1 MAKAN
6 WHNTHTYICIL
17 NHLAVHLGLAQHY
30 KPTVLQLK
38 IIKIKLKRM
47 LHLTNEE
54 FTFFLRT
61 HGTIAYL
68 LDYNA
73 RFINFTELI

>member
-1 MAKAN
+1 
-6 WHNTHTYICIL
+6 
-17 NHLAVHLGLAQHY
+17 
-30 KPTVLQLK
+30 
-38 IIKIKLKRM
+38 M

-68 LDYNA
+68 LYYNA
-73 RFINFTELI
+73 CFINFTELI

>member
-1 MAKAN
+1 
-6 WHNTHTYICIL
+6 
-17 NHLAVHLGLAQHY
+17 
-30 KPTVLQLK
+30 
-38 IIKIKLKRM
+38 M